1 MEERE
6 AEEKWLRDRED
17 FKKGEMHQQEDQRN
31 KFGGFSYGN
40 KDKNSQKQPLKNN
53 QVNSNK
59 TMATRNEDFGDA
71 LDNLQKE
78 NDISMRGGHNQSRP
92 NISINDTSVRG
103 GHQSLADMFNNGSL
117 ISADISRDYIRSV
130 KKRKARDIGDE
141 KGPRLGMPVPP
152 KTSETR
158 QT

>member
-1 MEERE
+1 
-6 AEEKWLRDRED
+6 
-17 FKKGEMHQQEDQRN
+17 
-31 KFGGFSYGN
+31 
-40 KDKNSQKQPLKNN
+40 
-53 QVNSNK
+53 
-59 TMATRNEDFGDA
+59 
-71 LDNLQKE
+71 
-78 NDISMRGGHNQSRP
+78 
-92 NISINDTSVRG
+92 
-103 GHQSLADMFNNGSL
+103 MFNNGSL

>member
-1 MEERE
+1 
-6 AEEKWLRDRED
+6 
-17 FKKGEMHQQEDQRN
+17 
-31 KFGGFSYGN
+31 
-40 KDKNSQKQPLKNN
+40 
-53 QVNSNK
+53 
-59 TMATRNEDFGDA
+59 
-71 LDNLQKE
+71 
-78 NDISMRGGHNQSRP
+78 MRGGHNQSRP
-92 NISINDTSVRG
+92 NISVNDTSVRG